1 MNLGQKNKFLN
12 INLLAAS
19 MGLFFSAERLFAQ
32 NLAGFRPVIVTS
44 SAGELDLN
52 SDRLLTEMF
61 SGAIRESSLRTL
73 GRDFYGV
80 GGEGFAG
87 TGSKGP
93 IGFLSKLLIEM
104 DREMAERLSSNYRSL
119 QPPRGALKSSMMEL
133 FWTKSNTNSS
143 SSSKNDSVSLLLR
156 MLLANLSP
164 GSAKANPFAL
174 ELGGRMLDLQV
185 LRDKDIPGGRAAL
198 LRESTNVLESIRKTN
213 QNVWFP
219 LHIGASISMD
229 QNKTI
234 KTRMEIVMKPS
245 SVKTPPK
252 EAGDVVV
259 EGMKYEPDSDPRGV
273 LDVIF
278 ERVYTPADVQSMPR
292 PTPIVNLNFGPL
304 KPNSM
309 DVDLCIGNDCMDRAD
324 KVPTIYGR
332 LDAGWLWNFLAGT
345 LSLNEF
351 RVLVNS
357 LAVKID
363 DMTVVG
369 ENSELPLILR
379 TQTWGWKVVDTKR
392 NLRPLNPI
400 EAIQKNLIGDSV
412 ASGLSSELKK
422 AGDEAEQSLNAA
434 LKPII
439 EILQ

>member
-1 MNLGQKNKFLN
+1 MNLRQTNRLLN

-19 MGLFFSAERLFAQ
+19 IGIFSFAERLSAQ

-44 SAGELDLN
+44 SVGELDLN

-73 GRDFYGV
+73 GREFYGV
-80 GGEGFAG
+80 GGEGFTG
-87 TGSKGP
+87 SGSKGP

-104 DREMAERLSSNYRSL
+104 DREMAERLSTNYRSL
-119 QPPRGALKSSMMEL
+119 QLPRGTMKSSVIEL
-133 FWTKSNTNSS
+133 FWTKSNLNSS
-143 SSSKNDSVSLLLR
+143 SPSKNDSVSLLLR

-164 GSAKANPFAL
+164 GAAKSNPFAL

-185 LRDKDIPGGRAAL
+185 LREKDIPGGRAAL
-198 LRESTNVLESIRKTN
+198 LRESSNVLESIRKAN

-234 KTRMEIVMKPS
+234 KTRMDILMKPAG
-245 SVKTPPK
+245 VKTPPK
-252 EAGDVVV
+252 EKGDIVVDA
-259 EGMKYEPDSDPRGV
+259 MKYEPDSDPQGV
-273 LDVIF
+273 LDVVF
-278 ERVYTPADVQSMPR
+278 ERVYTPADVKVTLR
-292 PTPIVNLNFGPL
+292 PVPVVNLNFGPL

-369 ENSELPLILR
+369 ANSELPLLLR

-422 AGDEAEQSLNAA
+422 AGDEAEQNLNAA
-434 LKPII
+434 LKPIV